1 MCSGQAILKNLIAT
15 LRGWKSTVRTLTRFV
30 AIRSWYGLA
39 MYSCF
44 KSNEK
49 GPVLTSLQHYLFP
62 MILFRPVAYMIIW
75 GVLPMML
82 APCPRKREINKGQT
96 SVSFPFLFLSLSF
109 FIGHQVRRLSKYPYL
124 VPKIKTKIKI
134 KKQQKKL
141 KKKTQSYFSAFLF
154 ILGSY
159 LSFFTR
165 R

>member
-62 MILFRPVAYMIIW
+62 IILFRPVAYMIIW
-75 GVLPMML
+75 GVLPMIL

-96 SVSFPFLFLSLSF
+96 SVSFPFLFLSLVLIF
-109 FIGHQVRRLSKYPYL
+109 LYRAPGETTL
-124 VPKIKTKIKI
+124 KIPISGAKNQNKN
-134 KKQQKKL
+134 
-141 KKKTQSYFSAFLF
+141 
-154 ILGSY
+154 
-159 LSFFTR
+159 
-165 R
+165 